1 MTTDFEAR
9 VSQLAEKLAL
19 TSIRAEITK
28 ITEDSARPDFW
39 QDSQKAQKLMQR
51 QSLLQKTVEEYEYLE
66 LLLTDWQKDPGPEK
80 EKLLEESLAKLELQT
95 YLAGPHDG
103 DDAVLAV
110 HAGQGGTEACDWA
123 HMLARMY
130 ERYAGSK
137 GWRVEK
143 WDASPGEEAGIKSVT
158 YHVKGE
164 YAYGYLKGEKGVHR
178 LVRQSP
184 FNADHLRQTSFAM
197 VEVMPV
203 IEDHEGL
210 EVKDEEIEFEAF
222 RSGGKGGQNV
232 NKVSTAV
239 RLKHKPTGIIVTCQ
253 TQRTQ
258 GQNREIA
265 KRLLLAK
272 LYAIEEEK
280 KDAENKKLKGEY
292 KIPGW
297 SNQIRSY
304 VLHPYKMVKDLRTEV
319 ESANPEAVLNGDLDL
334 FVEAEL
340 RAGV

>member
-1 MTTDFEAR
+1 MAEDFEAR

-19 TSIRAEITK
+19 PSSREEISK
-28 ITEDSARPDFW
+28 LSEESARPDFW
-39 QDSQKAQKLMQR
+39 QNSERAQKLMQKM
-51 QSLLQKTVEEYEYLE
+51 SLLQKTLDDFEYLE
-66 LLLTDWQKDPGPEK
+66 LLLADWQKDPGPDK
-80 EKLLEESLAKLELQT
+80 EKLLEESVTKLEFQT
-95 YLAGPHDG
+95 YLSGPHAK

-123 HMLARMY
+123 QMLARMY
-130 ERYAGSK
+130 ERYAGNK
-137 GWRVEK
+137 DWRVEK
-143 WDASPGEEAGIKSVT
+143 WDESPGEEAGIKSVT
-158 YHVKGE
+158 YHIKGE

-197 VEVMPV
+197 VEVIPV
-203 IEDHEGL
+203 IEDQADL
-210 EVKDEEIEFEAF
+210 EVKDEDIEFEAF

-239 RLKHKPTGIIVTCQ
+239 RLKYKPTGLVVTCQ

-265 KRLLLAK
+265 KRLLLSK

-292 KIPGW
+292 KTPGW
-297 SNQIRSY
+297 GNQIRSY
-304 VLHPYKMVKDLRTEV
+304 VLHPYKMVKDLRTDV
-319 ESANPEAVLNGDLDL
+319 ESSNPEAVLNGDLDL